1 MSLKATVI
9 TDTRDSSV
17 PFLCW
22 RLIAFIA
29 ARSGTEFEEIDG
41 TRSARRFDTRDTF
54 DLVKRASCKLIRKR
68 ERERVKLDNISI
80 VEGCIIFQTN
90 VIIKRFEYISIGYD
104 RKATVEGSKH

>member
-9 TDTRDSSV
+9 MDTRDSSV

-22 RLIAFIA
+22 GLIAFIA

-54 DLVKRASCKLIRKR
+54 DLVKRASCKLIRER
-68 ERERVKLDNISI
+68 ERELSS
-80 VEGCIIFQTN
+80 IIFLSSRDALSFRQM
-90 VIIKRFEYISIGYD
+90 
-104 RKATVEGSKH
+104 